1 MSNPE
6 SSKIIGW
13 RETVSL
19 PDWDVGAIKAKVDT
33 GARTSSIH
41 ARHIELL
48 ENGDV
53 RFEVVVSEKPTR
65 KSVWVTATP
74 SRESVVT
81 PQPGTRQRRFVFRTT
96 LQVGD
101 STYEIELNLVNRQGM
116 LCRMLIGR
124 TALAG
129 RYLVQPAATN
139 LLTSRRTGA
148 PKSGAPK
155 PSVVKPGKT
164 T

>member
-1 MSNPE
+1 MSNP
-6 SSKIIGW
+6 SDNKIIGW

-74 SRESVVT
+74 TRESVVT

-101 STYEIELNLVNRQGM
+101 CTHEIELNLVNRHGM

-139 LLTSRRTGA
+139 LLTNRR
-148 PKSGAPK
+148 SGAPK
-155 PSVVKPGKT
+155 PGVVSVSIINQGTSV
-164 T
+164 